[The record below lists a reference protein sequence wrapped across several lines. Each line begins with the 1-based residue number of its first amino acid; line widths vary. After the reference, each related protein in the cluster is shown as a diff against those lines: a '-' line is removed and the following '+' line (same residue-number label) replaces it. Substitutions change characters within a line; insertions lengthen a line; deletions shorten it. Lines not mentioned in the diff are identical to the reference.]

1 MMVAVSALSM
11 PVPASAGLEAMVIS
25 GLGSAGDK
33 SPVIATSTSI
43 GEEIWAG
50 TVKPYR
56 AGPLVDGAIGYRL
69 LPFLSFGMAGGWRQS
84 GSSSIPGRS
93 TYPDPRRQG
102 LEIGLYLRGYLPLP
116 GVLTRLEPWFSVGT
130 SYVYDKQDYDYG
142 TPRGSTIAPHFT
154 LTHHGVG
161 IPLSLGVDYRVL
173 PFLAVGPSFRYEHVT
188 GVSACGRS
196 DDVQTTY
203 CSSDSSALVS
213 ASNYAIWSVQ
223 LQVRLAL

>member
-1 MMVAVSALSM
+1 
-11 PVPASAGLEAMVIS
+11 
-25 GLGSAGDK
+25 
-33 SPVIATSTSI
+33 
-43 GEEIWAG
+43 
-50 TVKPYR
+50 
-56 AGPLVDGAIGYRL
+56 
-69 LPFLSFGMAGGWRQS
+69 
-84 GSSSIPGRS
+84 
-93 TYPDPRRQG
+93 
-102 LEIGLYLRGYLPLP
+102 
-116 GVLTRLEPWFSVGT
+116 VLTRLEPWFSVGT

-142 TPRGSTIAPHFT
+142 RPRGSTTAPHFT

-203 CSSDSSALVS
+203 CSSDSPALVS